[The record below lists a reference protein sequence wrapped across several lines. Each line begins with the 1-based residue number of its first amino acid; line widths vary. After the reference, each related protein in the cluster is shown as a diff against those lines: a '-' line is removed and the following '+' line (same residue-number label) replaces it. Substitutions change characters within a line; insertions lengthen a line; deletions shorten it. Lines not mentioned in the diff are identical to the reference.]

1 MMAANLL
8 KLLSEGKSYLW
19 ALRHG
24 QQRGLTEET
33 INGIR
38 ETLASEGIDLLTL
51 AALRALEPGMARFA
65 HPSLNTLQFND
76 FYFFPIPAFDIE
88 VYFKT
93 AICEPGLE
101 LGMEL
106 FTGKVDWQFSHD
118 EVQYCIGGDTEVDM
132 IYPNNEKNTKNVK
145 KGDVVAVPAGTN
157 FITYSTEE
165 DGRFGHAHMFL
176 WNGGGITG
184 QIYYDVAGMLRLQS
198 LGMVEA
204 APEGALP
211 FSDISDRI
219 EVKKLSELLTVHP
232 ARERDFPT
240 WLRNG
245 WDRREETR
253 ALDYAEGTR
262 QVVVSS
268 PDREQDEFIE
278 WGDGPRQCFVN
289 PLVAEQSAAI
299 VDCHFPAGYKKLHPH
314 KEIWSVLRGQA
325 KLTQSIP
332 PLHGEWVD
340 LDIQENDVV
349 VATGGAHI
357 HVLEA
362 TDDFVVR
369 RLAESC
375 AHNSHYAMMERKLES
390 DKVSGNI

>member
-1 MMAANLL
+1 MTANLL
-8 KLLSEGKSYLW
+8 RLLSERKTYLW
-19 ALRHG
+19 ALRKCHT
-24 QQRGLTEET
+24 QDLSPDSKKR
-33 INGIR
+33 IKDA
-38 ETLASEGIDLLTL
+38 LAKDGIDLQVL
-51 AALRALEPGMARFA
+51 AALRQLEPGMARFA
-65 HPSLNTLQFND
+65 HPSMNRLQFDD

-101 LGMEL
+101 LGLEL
-106 FTGKVDWQFSHD
+106 FPGKVDWQFSHD
-118 EVQYCIGGDTEVDM
+118 EVQYCMGGDTGVDM
-132 IYPNNEKNTKNVK
+132 IYPNNKKRTKNVRV
-145 KGDVVAVPAGTN
+145 GDVVAVPAGTN
-157 FITYSTEE
+157 FITHSTEE
-165 DGRFGHAHMFL
+165 DGTFGHAHMFL
-176 WNGGGITG
+176 WNGGGKTG
-184 QIYYDVAGMLRLQS
+184 EIYYDVDGLLRLQS
-198 LGMVEA
+198 QGMVEPS
-204 APEGALP
+204 PEGALP

-219 EVKKLSELLTVHP
+219 EVKKLSKLLTVYP
-232 ARERDFPT
+232 DRERDLPT

-268 PDREQDEFIE
+268 PDRELGDFVE
-278 WGDGPRQCFVN
+278 WGDGSRQCFVN

-325 KLTQSIP
+325 KITQSIP

-340 LDIQENDVV
+340 LDIQENDVM

-357 HVLEA
+357 QVLEA
-362 TDDFVVR
+362 TDDFIVR

-375 AHNSHYAMMERKLES
+375 AHNSHYAMMERKLEL
-390 DKVSGNI
+390 DKVSGTI